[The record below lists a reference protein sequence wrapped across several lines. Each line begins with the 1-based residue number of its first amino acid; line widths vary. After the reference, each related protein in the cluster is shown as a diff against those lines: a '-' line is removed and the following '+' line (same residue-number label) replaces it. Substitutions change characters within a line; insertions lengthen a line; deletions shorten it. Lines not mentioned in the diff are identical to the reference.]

1 MPVLSLLEGWTVKA
15 VVAGEGA
22 VSPARLEASVDVV
35 MPLVCLRVPPG
46 TTPRQHA
53 SLSDSIAA
61 ALAPPMDSGR
71 VVSADM
77 KPVVDAVPCS
87 STQLFQKVSA
97 DTLGRFVEN

>member
-1 MPVLSLLEGWTVKA
+1 MQDAQLPKRCPLVHAQGVLMFAITRANVSGTRIIGRPFGMLVVFALTKT
-15 VVAGEGA
+15 VVA
-22 VSPARLEASVDVV
+22 SNPVV
-35 MPLVCLRVPPG
+35 
-46 TTPRQHA
+46 
-53 SLSDSIAA
+53 AA
-61 ALAPPMDSGR
+61 ALALPMDSGR